1 MFGSYNSTRQPE
13 ACQPS
18 SQILRD
24 ARWLADEDWQT
35 HAQNASFGWMH
46 MAEPVMRLYTE
57 STDGSSI
64 ERKESA
70 LVWHFQDADTAF
82 GSAQAKEMLDHLES
96 VLANEPVVVKS
107 GQYIIEV
114 KPQGVTKG
122 SVAQKI
128 FESMFRKE
136 RRADFVL
143 CVGDDRSDEDMF
155 VMIGD
160 SIKADVIVNNKS
172 VFACTV
178 GQKPSRAEY
187 YLDDTVEVINMLEN
201 LGDLSGSEDS
211 DS

>member
-1 MFGSYNSTRQPE
+1 MQ
-13 ACQPS
+13 
-18 SQILRD
+18 
-24 ARWLADEDWQT
+24 
-35 HAQNASFGWMH
+35 

-57 STDGSSI
+57 STDGSYI

-70 LVWHFQDADTAF
+70 LVWHFQDADPGF

-107 GQYIIEV
+107 GQYIVEV

-122 SVAQKI
+122 LVAEKI
-128 FESMFRKE
+128 FTSMYKNE
-136 RRADFVL
+136 RHADFVL

-160 SIKADVIVNNKS
+160 SIKAGIISHNKS

-187 YLDDTVEVINMLEN
+187 YLDDTVEVINLLEN
-201 LGDLSGSEDS
+201 LGDMSSEDS
-211 DS
+211 EEEEENDNDTGSSS